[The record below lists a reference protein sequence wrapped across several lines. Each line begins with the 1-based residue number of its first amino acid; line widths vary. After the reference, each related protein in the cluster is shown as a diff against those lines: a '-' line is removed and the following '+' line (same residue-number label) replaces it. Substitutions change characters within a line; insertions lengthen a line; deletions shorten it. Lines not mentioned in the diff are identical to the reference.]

1 MRTSDNMK
9 GTLADIASL
18 VKDEFKTI
26 STSYAILLVLVGGI
40 FLYGLL
46 YNYMYAPDLVRNA
59 PVVVVDDSKT
69 DLSREYIRLLN
80 ATPQVSVIADG
91 LDYAEAQEWMKGQ
104 LWHSCW

>member
-26 STSYAILLVLVGGI
+26 STSYAILLVLVGGL

-59 PVVVVDDSKT
+59 PVVVKD
-69 DLSREYIRLLN
+69 RLEPGVHPFAERYSASLGN
-80 ATPQVSVIADG
+80 RRWFG
-91 LDYAEAQEWMKGQ
+91 LR
-104 LWHSCW
+104 

>member
-59 PVVVVDDSKT
+59 PVVVRLEPGVHPFAERHSASLGNRRWFGLRRGAGVDEGGGCRRY
-69 DLSREYIRLLN
+69 L
-80 ATPQVSVIADG
+80 VSS
-91 LDYAEAQEWMKGQ
+91 L
-104 LWHSCW
+104 